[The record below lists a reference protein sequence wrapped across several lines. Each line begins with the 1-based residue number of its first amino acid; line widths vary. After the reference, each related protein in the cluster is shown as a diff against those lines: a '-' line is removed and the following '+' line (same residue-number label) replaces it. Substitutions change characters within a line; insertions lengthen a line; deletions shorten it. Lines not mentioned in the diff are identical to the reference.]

1 MTENTAVNQIDS
13 VLKEMRM
20 VELSDGN
27 KIPVPRLTNKKVLQL
42 VKFVAGDGMII
53 YSKFAKWREENT
65 VTKPVLDEKGIQKK
79 DEKDNP
85 LFTTKFPTVEEG
97 VEFFLTE
104 VPDEKIA
111 NLLAILLDK
120 TAEETEEMDFFDT
133 SLIIASFLDQTPI
146 EKLTALVKKIR
157 PKFRTMSKTDLEQ
170 ANKLQEKDQEKAPVV
185 PLNLSQQ
192 V

>member
-1 MTENTAVNQIDS
+1 MTENTTVNQINS
-13 VLKEMRM
+13 VLTEMRM
-20 VELSDGN
+20 VELSDGS
-27 KIPVPRLTNKKVLQL
+27 KIPVPRLTNRKVLQL

-53 YSKFAKWREENT
+53 YSKFTKWREENT
-65 VTKPVLDEKGIQKK
+65 ITKPMLDDEGNHKK

-85 LFTTKFPTVEEG
+85 LFTTTFPTVEEG

-111 NLLAILLDK
+111 KLLAILLDK

-146 EKLTALVKKIR
+146 EKLAALVKKIR
-157 PKFRTMSKTDLEQ
+157 PKFRSVSKVDLVQ
-170 ANKLQEKDQEKAPVV
+170 SRDSQEKDQEKAPVV
-185 PLNLSQQ
+185 PLNPSQQ